1 MPIRPFDPETT
12 RIMGVAFEIAC
23 TVFRLADRG
32 PAEAIV
38 AQRIIDL
45 ASAGERNPDLLCEKV
60 LFEFAKPAL
69 ELAGYHLIDLAT
81 GFSHGGFKSL
91 AAARQYAR
99 EEAIPAWQV
108 FRGNVRIEQHDPRE
122 AEVERVED

>member
-1 MPIRPFDPETT
+1 M
-12 RIMGVAFEIAC
+12 RIEARQRRSSPSGLSSWRA
-23 TVFRLADRG
+23 
-32 PAEAIV
+32 PA
-38 AQRIIDL
+38 
-45 ASAGERNPDLLCEKV
+45 ERNPDLLCERV

-69 ELAGYHLIDLAT
+69 ELAEYHLIDLAT

-99 EEAIPAWQV
+99 EEAVPAWQV

-122 AEVERVED
+122 ADPIC